1 MCFKS
6 LMSRFLAVHSS
17 MMFNFQMKCN
27 DGKSADCENMGRIY
41 FKARGAVY
49 FQGPEELR
57 LNRK

>member
-1 MCFKS
+1 
-6 LMSRFLAVHSS
+6 MSRFLAVHSS